1 MVRSVKGILVVTEP
15 SIKEVIAR
23 LDRKERFIIE
33 EVDDTTLFIKE
44 EAAAHLKERI
54 AELMG
59 ETAQK

>member
-15 SIKEVIAR
+15 SIKEVITR